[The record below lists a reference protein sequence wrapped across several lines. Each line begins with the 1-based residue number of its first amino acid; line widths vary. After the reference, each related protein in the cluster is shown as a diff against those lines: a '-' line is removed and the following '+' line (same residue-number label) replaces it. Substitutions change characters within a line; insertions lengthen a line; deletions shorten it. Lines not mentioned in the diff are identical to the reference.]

1 MTGRHRDGQPYAPV
15 YRRVWDGP
23 ARAEA
28 ERIDQ
33 AWVDWTV
40 LYSLGRR
47 SFYAVAA
54 WDGPRPVIVED
65 PTADG
70 LEERMREAEMIRAI
84 RLTAPVPQ
92 PSPAPVRRRAS
103 RGRGGPSGGA
113 VVEEFGGTRTEVI
126 TKEPSGERGSS
137 GGGTAPVGG
146 RPSSG
151 EGMMSGE
158 RRFSPGG
165 ETVSAG
171 DRRSL
176 GGRAA

>member
-28 ERIDQ
+28 ERIDL
-33 AWVDWTV
+33 AWADWTV

-65 PTADG
+65 PTGEG

-84 RLTAPVPQ
+84 RLAAPASR
-92 PSPAPVRRRAS
+92 PSPVPVRRRR
-103 RGRGGPSGGA
+103 RGAGRSPSGVRDEA
-113 VVEEFGGTRTEVI
+113 
-126 TKEPSGERGSS
+126 PSGVRGSPD
-137 GGGTAPVGG
+137 GETASAGG
-146 RPSSG
+146 RSSPG
-151 EGMMSGE
+151 EGV
-158 RRFSPGG
+158 
-165 ETVSAG
+165 VSAG
-171 DRRSL
+171 GRSP

>member
-33 AWVDWTV
+33 AWADWAV

-47 SFYAVAA
+47 CFYAVAA

-65 PTADG
+65 PTGDG

-84 RLTAPVPQ
+84 RLASR
-92 PSPAPVRRRAS
+92 PSPAPVRRR
-103 RGRGGPSGGA
+103 RGGTGRPPSGA
-113 VVEEFGGTRTEVI
+113 RNEVVAEELSE
-126 TKEPSGERGSS
+126 ERGSS
-137 GGGTAPVGG
+137 AGETVPAGG

-151 EGMMSGE
+151 GE
-158 RRFSPGG
+158 M
-165 ETVSAG
+165 VSAG
-171 DRRSL
+171 GRPLSGEGTASAGGRRSS

>member
-1 MTGRHRDGQPYAPV
+1 MTGRHRDGLPYAPV

-33 AWVDWTV
+33 AWADWTV

-47 SFYAVAA
+47 AFYAVAA

-70 LEERMREAEMIRAI
+70 LEERMREAEMIRAF
-84 RLTAPVPQ
+84 RLSPQ
-92 PSPAPVRRRAS
+92 SSPAPVRRR
-103 RGRGGPSGGA
+103 RGGTGRPPSGARNG
-113 VVEEFGGTRTEVI
+113 EVG
-126 TKEPSGERGSS
+126 GERGSPGEETAS
-137 GGGTAPVGG
+137 AGGRSSPGASPGEGMVFAGG
-146 RPSSG
+146 RP
-151 EGMMSGE
+151 
-158 RRFSPGG
+158 SPGG

-171 DRRSL
+171 GRSP